1 MNCRH
6 CGSELNLVMADLG
19 TAPPSNAFLTE
30 KDLERHEVW
39 FPLRVLV
46 CESCWL
52 VQTQDFSEAADLFTA
67 DYVYLSAYSKSW
79 LAHAER
85 YVDMVV
91 NRFALDSQSFVLE
104 VAANDGYLLQYVAA
118 RGLRHL
124 GVEPTHLAAEAAR
137 NRGVNIEEAFFGEK
151 TAQTLVSQYGRA
163 DLCVANNVLAH
174 VPDINDFVAGFRI
187 MLSQNGVATFEF
199 PHLKRLVEGF
209 LFDTIY
215 HEHYSYLSLM
225 AVSTI
230 FARAGLRVFDVEHLT
245 THGGSY
251 RVFAC
256 LHEATHQTSVRVQN
270 ALAAER
276 ESRLDDTRTFTDFQ
290 SKLTRFR
297 RRFVEEMLRRTQSRK
312 LCAYGAAAKGNTL
325 LNFCGIDH
333 HYISGVIDQN
343 PEKQGKYTPGSRIPV
358 IAEPD
363 HLTEPV
369 LLLPWNL
376 ESEIRADFKRNGH
389 TAELFTYRSLIE

>member
-1 MNCRH
+1 
-6 CGSELNLVMADLG
+6 
-19 TAPPSNAFLTE
+19 
-30 KDLERHEVW
+30 
-39 FPLRVLV
+39 
-46 CESCWL
+46 
-52 VQTQDFSEAADLFTA
+52 
-67 DYVYLSAYSKSW
+67 
-79 LAHAER
+79 
-85 YVDMVV
+85 
-91 NRFALDSQSFVLE
+91 
-104 VAANDGYLLQYVAA
+104 
-118 RGLRHL
+118 
-124 GVEPTHLAAEAAR
+124 
-137 NRGVNIEEAFFGEK
+137 
-151 TAQTLVSQYGRA
+151 
-163 DLCVANNVLAH
+163 
-174 VPDINDFVAGFRI
+174 
-187 MLSQNGVATFEF
+187 
-199 PHLKRLVEGF
+199 
-209 LFDTIY
+209 
-215 HEHYSYLSLM
+215 M